1 MVSEPGSAVRGAGL
15 NPGGTRGRVPGAR
28 LTEGGGGCCP
38 RRAGTSTLR
47 PVSFPEGGQR
57 PLYGGNGSPR
67 PDTCDTRSLSPGTE
81 EPHARQGH
89 RRVFS
94 SSFFLSSHA
103 RGLEPAWRASPFRA
117 TAVLPA
123 SPWGPSSKQASIT
136 TGLFQSPRRFP
147 GARGIRGAASA
158 PQCFAFPAPKTSSGG
173 IEARLIDRRA
183 LAARRSASRACARG
197 DFRRAPLGG

>member
-1 MVSEPGSAVRGAGL
+1 MEHEAACPEPGSLRGAGAVAPQE
-15 NPGGTRGRVPGAR
+15 PGRQPCAQSPSQR
-28 LTEGGGGCCP
+28 E
-38 RRAGTSTLR
+38 
-47 PVSFPEGGQR
+47 VSV

-67 PDTCDTRSLSPGTE
+67 PDTCDTRSLSLGTE

-94 SSFFLSSHA
+94 SSFFLSSHP

-158 PQCFAFPAPKTSSGG
+158 PQCFAFPAPKASSGG